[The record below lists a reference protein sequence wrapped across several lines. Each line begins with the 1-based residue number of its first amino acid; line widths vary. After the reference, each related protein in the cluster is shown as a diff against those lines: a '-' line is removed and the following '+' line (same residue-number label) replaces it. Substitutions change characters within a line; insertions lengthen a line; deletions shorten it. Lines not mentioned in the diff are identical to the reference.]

1 MDKKI
6 LPEKIIEKILVDEIR
21 KAGGKAYKWVSPG
34 NIGVPDRIVIWPCG
48 FISFIELKK
57 HGGKTTKIQDKQIE
71 TLRGFD
77 MDARV
82 VKGLQGLADYF
93 SSECQRDAVE
103 RIEQRL
109 DRGER

>member
-1 MDKKI
+1 MKI
-6 LPEKIIEKILVDEIR
+6 LPESTIEKILVDEVR

-57 HGGKTTKIQDKQIE
+57 HGEKTTKIQDKQIE

-82 VKGLQGLADYF
+82 VIGLQGLADYF
-93 SSECQRDAVE
+93 SRECQWDAVE

>member
-1 MDKKI
+1 MKI
-6 LPEKIIEKILVDEIR
+6 LPESTIEKILVDEVR

-34 NIGVPDRIVIWPCG
+34 NTGVPDRIVIWPCG

-57 HGGKTTKIQDKQIE
+57 HGEKTTKIQDKQIE

-77 MDARV
+77 MDERV
-82 VKGLQGLADYF
+82 VIGLQGLADYF
-93 SSECQRDAVE
+93 SSECQWDAVE